1 MGGIR
6 KRGFIRVEV
15 STTSSRLRV
24 MCVDGRI
31 RGVTRYFIQEPSS
44 WLTPKAGSVYVDHVQ
59 RIVDMT
65 ENGIV
70 LVVSVTLVQGDQVFL
85 IQENKPSVRDTW
97 NFPGGRIEPG
107 ETMLEAAIREVKEET
122 GYEVQLT
129 GTTGVYPFL
138 SSLKYHVVLF
148 HFTGIVTGGS
158 LELGADEIKD
168 CRWVTLPDIFADE
181 SMIFRDAEVM
191 RRIVESLEKGVQH
204 PLTLFHPS

>member
-1 MGGIR
+1 
-6 KRGFIRVEV
+6 
-15 STTSSRLRV
+15 
-24 MCVDGRI
+24 
-31 RGVTRYFIQEPSS
+31 
-44 WLTPKAGSVYVDHVQ
+44 
-59 RIVDMT
+59 MT

-107 ETMLEAAIREVKEET
+107 ETMVEAAIREVKEET
-122 GYEVQLT
+122 GYEVQLK

-138 SSLKYHVVLF
+138 SSLNYHVVMF

-168 CRWVTLPDIFADE
+168 CRWVTLPDILADD

-204 PLTLFHPS
+204 PLALFHPS

>member
-1 MGGIR
+1 
-6 KRGFIRVEV
+6 
-15 STTSSRLRV
+15 
-24 MCVDGRI
+24 
-31 RGVTRYFIQEPSS
+31 
-44 WLTPKAGSVYVDHVQ
+44 
-59 RIVDMT
+59 MT

-70 LVVSVTLVQGDQVFL
+70 LVVSVTLVQEDQVFI

-107 ETMLEAAIREVKEET
+107 ETMFEAAIREVKEET

-129 GTTGVYPFL
+129 GTTGVYQFI
-138 SSLKYHVVLF
+138 SSLNYHVVMF

-158 LELGADEIKD
+158 IELGADEIKD
-168 CRWVTLPDIFADE
+168 CRWVTLPDIFADD

-204 PLTLFHPS
+204 PLALFHPSYRF